1 MKSLYYFL
9 LFHIVDDSATA
20 RTHAVSFMQSIR
32 TWSNRLFTIGLS
44 RERKVEERKRILD
57 ELYSR
62 FVDEVVV
69 APADRGSDQFD
80 LFVTVAKTSEV

>member
-1 MKSLYYFL
+1 MISLYYFL

-20 RTHAVSFMQSIR
+20 RIHAVSFMQSIR

-62 FVDEVVV
+62 FVDEVAA
-69 APADRGSDQFD
+69 APADRGSDQVD

>member
-1 MKSLYYFL
+1 MISFYYFL
-9 LFHIVDDSATA
+9 LFHIVDESATA
-20 RTHAVSFMQSIR
+20 RTHAVSFMQYLR
-32 TWSNRLFTIGLS
+32 TWSNRTFMTGLS

-62 FVDEVVV
+62 FVDEVAV
-69 APADRGSDQFD
+69 APADRGNNHVD